1 MFRGVT
7 RVHARSSATQ
17 FLLQFD
23 LIRAPLV
30 CRETS
35 RVSFLMCPFC
45 VRATASVLATHLC
58 DVTRPATSAV
68 TGYEGPGWT
77 GQLEQQLMPLLQDY
91 GSVVVEDHDSLWQQ
105 WPTEAR

>member
-1 MFRGVT
+1 
-7 RVHARSSATQ
+7 
-17 FLLQFD
+17 
-23 LIRAPLV
+23 
-30 CRETS
+30 
-35 RVSFLMCPFC
+35 VSFLMCPFC

-91 GSVVVEDHDSLWQQ
+91 GSVVVEDRRQSVAAVADRGEMTTPAATLADSLASLELEQSQ
-105 WPTEAR
+105 PRVYDRPIQMRLL